1 MSAVENRLAK
11 LDESVRR
18 MESDFE
24 ARLAAMASEVA
35 SMTRAELEG
44 AADVLLEQLTTR
56 NAQTLATQLE
66 DACTRLKHTQR
77 EIETSISE
85 VLQHRI
91 AQTRQLFEQQMH
103 ESAQHCV
110 ERWSQALAS
119 QLKSVASGLGQPLRL
134 EVPSSQPPAGE

>member
-1 MSAVENRLAK
+1 VENRLAK

-66 DACTRLKHTQR
+66 DACTRLNHTQR
-77 EIETSISE
+77 RIEASVAE
-85 VLQHRI
+85 VLQSGMV
-91 AQTRQLFEQQMH
+91 QTMQSFERQMQ
-103 ESAQHCV
+103 ESAQRCV

-119 QLKSVASGLGQPLRL
+119 QLKSVASGLGQPLRI